1 MDTVGI
7 RELKERASEIIRQ
20 VREVGAVYQI
30 THHGRVVATIN
41 PVEPRAMSQE
51 ELAAFWR
58 DWDALGDDISRDWP
72 VAVSAADA
80 IGKDGRHP

>member
-1 MDTVGI
+1 METVGI

-58 DWDALGDDISRDWP
+58 DWDALGDEISRDWP
-72 VAVSAADA
+72 ASVSVAEAMGED
-80 IGKDGRHP
+80 RRRP

>member
-1 MDTVGI
+1 METVGI

-30 THHGRVVATIN
+30 TNHGRVVAIIN

-51 ELAAFWR
+51 ELAVFWR
-58 DWDALGDDISRDWP
+58 DWDALGDEISRDWP
-72 VAVSAADA
+72 AAVSAAEAVGGD
-80 IGKDGRHP
+80 RRRP

>member
-58 DWDALGDDISRDWP
+58 DWDALGDDISRGWP